1 MILRFQDPSFIQI
14 SHSRY
19 VYMPTLL
26 VLCLSKLSVSKEQ
39 ARAEAVCLA
48 EAETSFYDLEAQNDL
63 L

>member
-1 MILRFQDPSFIQI
+1 
-14 SHSRY
+14 
-19 VYMPTLL
+19 MPTLL